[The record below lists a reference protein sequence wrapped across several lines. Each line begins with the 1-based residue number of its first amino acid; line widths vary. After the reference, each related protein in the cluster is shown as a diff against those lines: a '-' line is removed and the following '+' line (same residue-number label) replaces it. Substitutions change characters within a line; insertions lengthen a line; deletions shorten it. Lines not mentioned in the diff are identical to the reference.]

1 MINWEMKEKVC
12 KYKPKIITFRQT
24 KNAYF
29 KLCNQELSN
38 VLGMSVK
45 FSLAQMT
52 SMNTGE
58 DCLRVIKKR
67 VREQDISYMTWEWK
81 NAFRV
86 KKRYA
91 RMFAKDRTVKNLE
104 LKRKY

>member
-1 MINWEMKEKVC
+1 MKNAVSAGKSLNFSVTTMINWEMKEKVC

-24 KNAYF
+24 ENTYF
-29 KLCNQELSN
+29 KLLNQELISN

-58 DCLRVIKKR
+58 DCLRVSKR
-67 VREQDISYMTWEWK
+67 G
-81 NAFRV
+81 
-86 KKRYA
+86 
-91 RMFAKDRTVKNLE
+91 
-104 LKRKY
+104 